1 MASWFSVL
9 EGFSVLLTLV
19 GMRSIT
25 YAGHGYQS
33 CPFLVSLL
41 VLVYS
46 YVKLAEPRDGVKCH
60 IDSFWNTVPRIKSS
74 FKKQIN
80 SWAWHQT
87 PVILAL
93 ER

>member
-1 MASWFSVL
+1 M
-9 EGFSVLLTLV
+9 LLTSV

-25 YAGHGYQS
+25 YAGRGYQS
-33 CPFLVSLL
+33 CPFLLLLL

-46 YVKLAEPRDGVKCH
+46 YVKLAEPRDGVRYH

-80 SWAWHQT
+80 TGPGTRH
-87 PVILAL
+87 P
-93 ER
+93 

>member
-1 MASWFSVL
+1 M
-9 EGFSVLLTLV
+9 LLTSV

-25 YAGHGYQS
+25 YAGHGYQF